1 MEPMINNVDN
11 RKEKRIISE
20 PTPVDYKIFTV
31 GQANRVKNGLVYQY
45 PNESWS
51 SQGITGHVDV
61 VFRRQWAS
69 MYMRNVTG
77 APYNNHRTEIFH

>member
-1 MEPMINNVDN
+1 MTHRSFGSIEKMIYLCRKQMEPMINNGDN

-20 PTPVDYKIFTV
+20 PTPVD
-31 GQANRVKNGLVYQY
+31 L
-45 PNESWS
+45 
-51 SQGITGHVDV
+51 
-61 VFRRQWAS
+61 WAS